1 MVHPICAQSIFWTH
15 NPFLYKETL
24 WPKFWFIP
32 PPPEIPKT
40 CTWPRDWICIK
51 KITRKIKYFWKP
63 HGWHICFYQKTFYV
77 FLGGERLN
85 FLVEVDRPWWTN
97 LSTFFCRVAPRGATG
112 PPPRVHN
119 FFNSHFKYFAFFSY
133 FTLFKAT
140 CFQKFFII
148 LLIMSG

>member
-40 CTWPRDWICIK
+40 CTWPRDWDLHK
-51 KITRKIKYFWKP
+51 KNNTKN
-63 HGWHICFYQKTFYV
+63 KTF
-77 FLGGERLN
+77 FLNRTYLFLPKDNLCFFGGERLN